1 MNLLYVTVKAL
12 LNPHIEDR
20 LIRCIFEL
28 RMMVVQGMG
37 PSLFNCTGCGK
48 QPGEEEKLFFSQE
61 AHGILCK
68 ECLRQVKDGGRISQ
82 SALYVMRYAAV
93 ADLGKLYTFTVKEE
107 VLVEL
112 ERFIHKYIAKNT
124 DKKFKSLE
132 ILEIMS

>member
-28 RMMVVQGMG
+28 RMMVVQGIG

-107 VLVEL
+107 VLAEL